1 MNRFA
6 VRALPALVCLPLLAL
21 AACGDEPDDAPVA
34 ERIAFAEVQRIAS
47 DPAPSPDTTDAV
59 WTVTKDGQAIDF
71 GLPDGEPLL
80 SLGCSLRDDPPQI
93 AIIRHVATRPG
104 QQALFPVIGNG
115 MISRFPL
122 DAALENGEWRWQGAL
137 PASDPQLDVFTG
149 TREVEATL
157 PGGGTVLISGSSVP
171 GEFIRWCRQGGR
183 LQDALEQETE
193 EVEQP

>member
-1 MNRFA
+1 MVCKPSFA
-6 VRALPALVCLPLLAL
+6 LLCLPFFAL
-21 AACGDEPDDAPVA
+21 AACGEEPDDAPVA
-34 ERIAFAEVQRIAS
+34 ERIAFAEVQRIAN

-59 WTVTKDGQAIDF
+59 WTVTEDGQAIDF
-71 GLPDGEPLL
+71 GLPEGEPLL
-80 SLGCSLRDDPPQI
+80 SLSCSLRDDPPQI
-93 AIIRHVATRPG
+93 AIIRHIAARPG

-137 PASDPQLDVFTG
+137 AASDPRLDVFTG

-157 PGGGTVLISGSSVP
+157 PGGGTLLISGSSVP

-183 LQDALEQETE
+183 LQDALEQEVE
-193 EVEQP
+193 EVEQL